1 LWDNLTGPFFDF
13 GFDLAIVAI
22 LLAVDAARMPRI
34 PKWAMRLAIKWK
46 LVEPEADKFALVGE
60 N

>member
-1 LWDNLTGPFFDF
+1 M
-13 GFDLAIVAI
+13 

-34 PKWAMRLAIKWK
+34 PNWAMRLAIKWK
-46 LVEPEADKFALVGE
+46 LVEPEADKYALVGE